1 MSHNTKIKNP
11 HKTQSSTKNI
21 ELNMALKIHT
31 ETRASLEVLFNPETL
46 NFAGFQYLSG
56 TSWSD
61 KSRSK
66 TRDVTH

>member
-1 MSHNTKIKNP
+1 MV
-11 HKTQSSTKNI
+11 
-21 ELNMALKIHT
+21 LKIHT